1 MNIGPGSM
9 VSGGA
14 MLYVADSES
23 GQSNTTT
30 HPGIVDPATGRN
42 ITPWLRG
49 VRIGSLKDGI
59 VKSFIPDPEPDHTG
73 TSSGEGV
80 AVDAK
85 GNVYSAEVG
94 QMSVKKYVK
103 K

>member
-1 MNIGPGSM
+1 MKWGRRPG
-9 VSGGA
+9 G
-14 MLYVADSES
+14 
-23 GQSNTTT
+23 
-30 HPGIVDPATGRN
+30 
-42 ITPWLRG
+42 
-49 VRIGSLKDGI
+49 
-59 VKSFIPDPEPDHTG
+59 PEPGRGELNQPHSLAMDSRGRLIVGTRSCNCVQIWDHTG

-85 GNVYSAEVG
+85 GNVWSAEVG